1 MADARATNADA
12 RARATD
18 APAVLHLDIDA
29 FFASVEQ
36 ARDPRLAGRP
46 VIVGNGVIASCSYE
60 ARRFGLRAG
69 MSLVEARR
77 LCPRAVI
84 LDGHEPTYRA
94 FASRIW
100 ALLTEVTPDLDTYLD
115 EAYGDVSGVVR
126 LHGDLVARC
135 RTLQQAIADQTGG
148 VPVTIGLG
156 PNRMLAKL
164 VGKTV
169 KPRGLAALSAAEAD
183 AFLAERPA
191 SDVPGVGPAVARRLA
206 DFGVITV
213 TDLRRLSR
221 EVLAAVFGAVGPVLY
236 DRARGRD
243 TRAVHVR
250 EIPQTIS
257 RETAFHRA
265 TADPVEVGAMLDYLT
280 ERACR
285 ATRALGLVPRTIGV
299 RLRYADGVSAEGQ
312 RTPADPSALDPAV
325 HEVTR
330 ALLAKLWARRVVL
343 SHVGV
348 VLSKFVP
355 DGAAQLDLISSVA
368 QDKTHRLVEGLD
380 DVRDR
385 YGHAALVS
393 GRSLHLLGRLAQTRS
408 GFVLR
413 TPSLTK

>member
-1 MADARATNADA
+1 MASAHDSS
-12 RARATD
+12 

-60 ARRFGLRAG
+60 ARRYGLRAG
-69 MSLVEARR
+69 TPLSEARR
-77 LCPRAVI
+77 LCPEAVV

-94 FASRIW
+94 FAARIW
-100 ALLTEVTPDLDTYLD
+100 SLLSEVTPDLDTYLD
-115 EAYGDVSGVVR
+115 EAYGDVTGVAR

-135 RTLQQAIADQTGG
+135 RALQRAIADATGG

-169 KPRGLAALSAAEAD
+169 KPRGLATLAAEDAE
-183 AFLAERPA
+183 AFLADRAA

-206 DFGVITV
+206 DFNVVTV
-213 TDLRRLSR
+213 SDLRRLSR
-221 EVLAAVFGAVGPVLY
+221 EVLGAIFGAVGPVLY
-236 DRARGRD
+236 ERARGRD

-250 EIPQTIS
+250 EVPQTIS
-257 RETAFHRA
+257 RETAFHEP
-265 TADPVEVGAMLDYLT
+265 TVEPKTVEAMLHYLT

-312 RTPADPSALDPAV
+312 KTPADPSALDPAV
-325 HEVTR
+325 HGVTR
-330 ALLAKLWARRVVL
+330 ALLAKLWTRRVRL
-343 SHVGV
+343 TLVGV
-348 VLSKFVP
+348 VLSKFVG
-355 DGAAQLDLISSVA
+355 DDASQLDLLSPIA
-368 QDKTHRLVEGLD
+368 QDKTHRLVEGVD

-385 YGHAALVS
+385 YGHAAIVS
-393 GRSLHLLGRLAQTRS
+393 GRSLHLLGRLAQTRA